1 MSVYKRSYGSYT
13 GPRTPHSSRLAV
25 LMRYGFADVW
35 SSNQHDPV
43 HRVFCAT
50 SHFSGHHLP
59 HEQPGGAALLV
70 GDNLRLIAIDQRL
83 FLLALQIQCWL
94 ALVLTA
100 WIGPRLMSP
109 DLADNALPIILSHP
123 ISRLEYVAGKL
134 AVLVGFLSAVTWMPL
149 LLLFVFQS
157 YSSPKPWAGEHL
169 FIAFGVLAGALI
181 WIAFLSLYTLAL
193 SSWVKW
199 RIVATGLIFAA
210 VFVPA
215 GIGAIF
221 NGVMRTNW
229 GTLLNLP
236 RSMSTMWEWL
246 LRVEP
251 SRFETVRAGTN
262 SGYCRNASDRI
273 GRLRSGAQCPHS
285 CARGGARMNDR
296 IIFDD
301 VSKFYG
307 EVLGVNRVTLSLASG
322 ITALVG
328 PNGSGKTTLDEPHDR
343 PDSSDARS
351 HPRSGHDRR

>member
-1 MSVYKRSYGSYT
+1 MSVYKRSYGSYN

-25 LMRYGFADVW
+25 LMRYGFAEVW
-35 SSNQHDPV
+35 ASKVSAILFTVCFVPPV
-43 HRVFCAT
+43 IFLFT
-50 SHFSGHHLP
+50 IYLMNNP
-59 HEQPGGAALLV
+59 AARLLV
-70 GDNLRLIAIDQRL
+70 GDNLRLITIDQRL

-100 WIGPRLMSP
+100 WISPRLMSP
-109 DLADNALPIILSHP
+109 DLADNALPILLSRP

-134 AVLVGFLSAVTWMPL
+134 AVLVGCLSAVTWMPL

-157 YSSPKPWAGEHL
+157 YSSSKPWAGEHL

-199 RIVATGLIFAA
+199 RVVATGLIFAA
-210 VFVPA
+210 VLVPA

-221 NGVMRTNW
+221 NGVVRTNW

-251 SRFETVRAGTN
+251 SRFERFGPVPIPAIAGMLLIVSAGCAAALNARIRARQVVRG
-262 SGYCRNASDRI
+262 
-273 GRLRSGAQCPHS
+273 
-285 CARGGARMNDR
+285 
-296 IIFDD
+296 
-301 VSKFYG
+301 
-307 EVLGVNRVTLSLASG
+307 
-322 ITALVG
+322 
-328 PNGSGKTTLDEPHDR
+328 
-343 PDSSDARS
+343 
-351 HPRSGHDRR
+351 